1 MSRQGLGHI
10 KRFSLDAKKLKNR
23 NIENMIGC
31 VQVPLGIAGPLRVN
45 KKEYEL
51 PLATTEGALVASVN
65 RGCKV
70 IRLSG
75 GCLAEV
81 ERVGATR
88 GPVFKVKGVREG
100 KKLIEWLKQNE
111 KEVKQ
116 VVREGEKYIELLR
129 MKPKMVGRNVY
140 VRLEMETEEAM
151 GMNMVTVATEKV
163 AKLVK
168 KKLKIEC
175 VSLSGNYCVDKKPSW
190 LNFIEGRGKQVWAE
204 VRVGRRVVKEVLKTE
219 SEKIVEV
226 VYRKQ
231 LLGSIM
237 SGSMGFNGHYA
248 NVVAGMFLAT
258 GQDMAQVV
266 EGSLGVTTAEL
277 EGKDLYFS
285 IYLPSLM
292 VGVIGGGTG
301 LETQKEALG
310 IMGLDK
316 AKKGDSLRLAEVIG
330 GAVLTGELS
339 LTAALASQDLAKA
352 HERLGRGK

>member
-1 MSRQGLGHI
+1 MSKYDLKHI
-10 KRFSLDAKKLKNR
+10 KQFSLDSRKLKNR

-45 KKEYEL
+45 KQEHEL

-65 RGCKV
+65 RGCKA
-70 IRLSG
+70 IKLSG
-75 GCLAEV
+75 GCQVEV
-81 ERVGATR
+81 ENVGATR
-88 GPVFKVKGVREG
+88 GPVFKVRGLREG
-100 KKLIEWLKQNE
+100 KKLMKWLEKNE
-111 KEVKQ
+111 KRIKQ
-116 VVREGEKYIELLR
+116 VVKEGERYIKLVG
-129 MKPKMVGRNVY
+129 MKPKMVGRSVY
-140 VRLEMETEEAM
+140 VRLEFETDEAM
-151 GMNMVTVATEKV
+151 GMNMVTAGSEKL
-163 AKLVK
+163 ARLIKQELG
-168 KKLKIEC
+168 IEC

-204 VRVGRRVVKEVLKTE
+204 VVAGRRVVKEVLKTTP
-219 SEKIVEV
+219 EKIVEV

-248 NVVAGMFLAT
+248 NVVGAMFLAT
-258 GQDMAQVV
+258 GQDIAHVV
-266 EGSLGVTTAEL
+266 EGSMGVTTAEL
-277 EGKDLYFS
+277 QDKDLYFS

-292 VGVIGGGTG
+292 VGTVGGGTG

-316 AKKGDSLRLAEVIG
+316 AMKGDSLRLAEVIG
-330 GAVLTGELS
+330 GAVLAGELS

-352 HERLGRGK
+352 HQKLGRGK